1 MLVLIG
7 TVPIKDF
14 PLASGTAV
22 LKGDCLSLDSHRIS
36 INRGTPALVAAA
48 SIACDTLGLPAPFS
62 LLVGDIGLGD
72 GSRKLYRHLKEHL
85 PSLEARVV
93 AFHYFLPDVY
103 WHNQILWALEEKGKL
118 PALIADAGYMY
129 VAKMSGFAGAYDL
142 FTPDIG
148 ELAFLA
154 DEVAPHPFYTRGFIL
169 HEEENVPGLIKR
181 AFEGENAAKAL
192 LIKASKDYVC
202 TREGIVATV
211 DTPNVETLEPIGG
224 TGDTL
229 TGMVA
234 ALTYAGYSV
243 AEAATVAAK
252 ANRLAGKLAN
262 PTPATQVVEIIREIS
277 NALMAVSDKASLRVQ
292 DSDTSLF

>member
-93 AFHYFLPDVY
+93 AFHYLLPDVY